1 LAAASVRQALTELDR
16 EDQALY
22 QELAQ
27 QAQTALWRLY
37 RLQGD
42 NGGWGWW
49 KDSEPSP
56 YLTAQVVHSLIQAQK
71 AGFPVDEVVLERGV
85 GALQDDLKV
94 VREPNLGAYLLYVLT
109 EAGKGNPTLANSLVN
124 RQGELAPWARACL
137 AMTMHA
143 LEKADEAS
151 GLVAD
156 MAREA
161 MVTVG
166 TAHWQE
172 RKLADEA
179 MASEIR
185 TTALV
190 MQALLQM
197 DPDSPL
203 IPKALDWLI
212 RVQQDGHWR
221 TPKETAA
228 VVVALT
234 DYLVVKGERNPD
246 HRYQVLV
253 NGQVVGSG
261 VSTVEN
267 MAVPVKFVV
276 TELVEGDNQVRLIK
290 EGKERLHYALILR
303 YYWSQEHLEPARSLG
318 GPSLHREY
326 FDPVT
331 GEPKTKYRLGDLMG
345 VRLTVGAP
353 EEMWYV
359 TVEDPL
365 PAGVEAVEGS
375 LETESGQGPV
385 LSEVEGRAIH
395 FERREE
401 KAALF
406 IQKIEAGEHVY
417 SYLVRATVPGL
428 FRSMP
433 ALAHPVYEP
442 SLWGRSDSGLLQVES
457 LTFAP
462 K

>member
-1 LAAASVRQALTELDR
+1 M
-16 EDQALY
+16 
-22 QELAQ
+22 
-27 QAQTALWRLY
+27 
-37 RLQGD
+37 
-42 NGGWGWW
+42 
-49 KDSEPSP
+49 
-56 YLTAQVVHSLIQAQK
+56 
-71 AGFPVDEVVLERGV
+71 DEVVLERGV
-85 GALQDDLKV
+85 RALQDDLKDAGD
-94 VREPNLGAYLLYVLT
+94 PNLGTYLLYVLT
-109 EAGKGNPTLANSLVN
+109 EAGESSPTLADSLWD
-124 RQGELAPWARACL
+124 RQAELAPWGRAYL
-137 AMTMHA
+137 AMMMHA
-143 LEKADEAS
+143 LGRADETS
-151 GLVAD
+151 VLVAD
-156 MAREA
+156 LAREA

-179 MASEIR
+179 MASEIS
-185 TTALV
+185 TTALAL
-190 MQALLQM
+190 QALLQI

-221 TPKETAA
+221 TPQETAA

-234 DYLVVKGERNPD
+234 DYLAIKGERMPD

-261 VSTVEN
+261 VSTREN

-290 EGKERLHYALILR
+290 EGKERLHYALTLHH
-303 YYWSQEHLEPARSLG
+303 YWPRESLEPTGALG
-318 GPSLHREY
+318 GPSLRREY

-331 GEPKTKYRLGDLMG
+331 GEPKTEYRVGDLIG

-359 TVEDPL
+359 TVEDSL
-365 PAGVEAVEGS
+365 PAGVEAIEGS
-375 LETESGQGPV
+375 LKAESGQGPV
-385 LSEVEGRAIH
+385 LSEVEGRGIH

-406 IQKIEAGEHVY
+406 IQKVEAGEHVY
-417 SYLVRATVPGL
+417 SYLVRATVPGR

-433 ALAHPVYEP
+433 ALVYPVYEP
-442 SLWGRSDSGLLQVES
+442 NLWGRSASELLQVES